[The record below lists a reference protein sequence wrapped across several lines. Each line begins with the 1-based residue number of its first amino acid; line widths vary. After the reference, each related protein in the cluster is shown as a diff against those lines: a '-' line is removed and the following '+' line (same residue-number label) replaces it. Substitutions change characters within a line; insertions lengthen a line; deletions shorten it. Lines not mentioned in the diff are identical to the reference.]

1 MTVFATLG
9 ESIERHELKYAVPA
23 SAVERISEFIAPY
36 CSLDH
41 FSSLTPDN
49 TYLVNSLYFDT
60 RSLEFLKQRLYG
72 KDGRFNVRVR
82 CYGRDG
88 DPPYFLE
95 IKQKLGVLSKKYR
108 ATAGQNE
115 WPAILLDPN
124 FRISEDKSEKERI
137 ALERFLRI
145 ATTYAVGPQLLTQ
158 YTRRAFFSTVDEY
171 ARVTLDMKMKYRAQ
185 NHHSLAPGDDM
196 VSYDNETI
204 YAKDMYADGVVILEL
219 KSNIGEVPMWMI
231 DLITKFEL
239 KQQGFSKYASSF
251 LTSHFD
257 DGVQYMTGDRIS
269 RFYGGG

>member
-1 MTVFATLG
+1 MTVFVTLG
-9 ESIERHELKYAVPA
+9 QSIERHELKYAVPA
-23 SAVERISEFIAPY
+23 SAVEPICKFIAPY

-41 FSSLTPDN
+41 YSSLNPDN

-60 RSLEFLKQRLYG
+60 QGLEFLKQRLYG

-82 CYGRDG
+82 CYGDQG
-88 DPPYFLE
+88 EPPYFLE

-108 ATAGQNE
+108 ATVDENE

-124 FRISEDKSEKERI
+124 FRIDEQKPEKERV

-145 ATTYAVGPQLLTQ
+145 ATAYSVEPQLLTQ
-158 YTRRAFFSTVDEY
+158 YTRRAYFSTVDEY
-171 ARVTLDMKMKYRAQ
+171 ARVTLDMKMKYRKQ

-196 VSYDNETI
+196 ISYDNETI
-204 YAKDMYADGVVILEL
+204 YAKDMYSDGVVILEL

-257 DGVQYMTGDRIS
+257 DGLQYMTGDRIS
-269 RFYGGG
+269 SFQSY